1 MSKYL
6 TMGAIG
12 FLVGMKYHQ
21 LGRRRCMAYLRRQ
34 IQRMMP

>member
-1 MSKYL
+1 MNKYFMIGTL
-6 TMGAIG
+6 G
-12 FLVGMKYHQ
+12 FLMGMKYRQ